1 MEQNRI
7 SGLQSVHQQI
17 KTNSQ
22 DKSYIKEN
30 MFKSVDKMFNYVDK
44 NEFER

>member
-1 MEQNRI
+1 MLMKQN
-7 SGLQSVHQQI
+7 LE
-17 KTNSQ
+17 